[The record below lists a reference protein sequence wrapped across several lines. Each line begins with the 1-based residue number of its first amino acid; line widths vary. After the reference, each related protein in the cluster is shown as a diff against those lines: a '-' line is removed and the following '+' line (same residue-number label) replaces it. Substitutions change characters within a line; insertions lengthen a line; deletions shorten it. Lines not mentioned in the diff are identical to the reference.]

1 MIESGDRVRVVN
13 QRDPFYNNSGYVI
26 AVTDS
31 GVEVTFDACAEFS
44 EPIYRFPEPYQPAE
58 LIVLPPLT
66 PAQRGVRETVR

>member
-13 QRDPFYNNSGYVI
+13 RRDPFFSHTGYVI

-31 GVEVTFDACAEFS
+31 GVEVTFDARAEFS

-66 PAQRGVRETVR
+66 PEQRGVRETMR